1 MRGEDKRLRRSL
13 KVDFSYGP
21 SDALKDISASINNNE
36 SMIKT
41 SKISNISVNKENK
54 ERSSI
59 SSKDS

>member
-1 MRGEDKRLRRSL
+1 L

-36 SMIKT
+36 SLIKT
-41 SKISNISVNKENK
+41 SKISNISVNKENN